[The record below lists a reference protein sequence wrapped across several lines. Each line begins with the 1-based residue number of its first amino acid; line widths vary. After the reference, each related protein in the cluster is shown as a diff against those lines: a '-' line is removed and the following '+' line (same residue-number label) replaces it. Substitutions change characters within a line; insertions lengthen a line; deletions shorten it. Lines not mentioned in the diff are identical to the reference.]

1 MSRCETRQLVK
12 ALQATGATDIQA
24 RMAAILYAVNG
35 LANALE
41 FVAKIPTFTSALTQ
55 TQLVRHRGDST
66 QSPRTPHGGHTPC

>member
-12 ALQATGATDIQA
+12 ALQATGATDIQT

-41 FVAKIPTFTSALTQ
+41 FVATIPTFTSAPTQ
-55 TQLVRHRGDST
+55 T
-66 QSPRTPHGGHTPC
+66 